1 MQYELNTNEAKVID
15 RMRMTADQRAIA
27 VLTEAEEMRQATLAT
42 MTPENRAATE
52 KLWADNI
59 AEQSRVLN
67 LPQIERECEML
78 LKRQAA
84 LLAETAK
91 VEANLA
97 KPEIIAV
104 ADAVQESIDA
114 RVKPVVKE
122 V

>member
-1 MQYELNTNEAKVID
+1 MQYELNANEAKVID
-15 RMRMTADQRAIA
+15 RMRMTADQQAIA
-27 VLTEAEEMRQATLAT
+27 VLTEAEEMRQAMLAS

-67 LPQIERECEML
+67 LPKVERECEML

-91 VEANLA
+91 VEADLA
-97 KPEIIAV
+97 KPEIV
-104 ADAVQESIDA
+104 SVVDAVQESIDSS
-114 RVKPVVKE
+114 VKPVKE